1 MKLDVRFLTLWFLLG
16 VIAGAFVAQITS
28 GFGLAF
34 PVTDSFLATSLV
46 VIGIAI
52 YGATFPVFQYRKRVE
67 KAPAQPAKR
76 PDPLLSFRLLV
87 LSRAVMITA
96 LGFVG
101 WHIGQL
107 LWLWFFSIAP
117 SGLVTPTV
125 IGVACSALMY
135 LGGLGA
141 QFNCRLPKDPDGDL
155 T

>member
-16 VIAGAFVAQITS
+16 VIAGAFVAQITA

-34 PVTDSFLATSLV
+34 PATDSFLATSLV

-52 YGATFPVFQYRKRVE
+52 YGVTFPIFQYRKRVE
-67 KAPAQPAKR
+67 KAPAKPAKR